1 MHEPQAMEF
10 WLDEPFDPAPEL
22 KQPGDAG
29 QLVVTESLC
38 LCRRILDTFDH
49 RLLSAGWLLAIDEGT
64 AGRVCVLQDNTGQ
77 RWEREWSGDDP
88 LFWRDLAPH
97 FPVPLAELI
106 DVRALLPRLELRGER
121 KAWRLEGN
129 DGAEALKLAIE
140 TLTARYGE
148 LERPL
153 KPRLRVIPGDHHR
166 PFRGFVAECRGRA
179 GMRIAA
185 ETSYTEAVRLLGSDW
200 PETAFRFPV
209 IAEPR
214 RRADSAVRSV
224 LLALL
229 QTMRLNE
236 PGVIAATDTE
246 FLHDYR
252 VAVRRAR
259 SILGQTE
266 GVFPTTATERL
277 RQGLASLAQAT
288 SEARDFDVFLLAL
301 DGMEA
306 GLPPPLRGQFEPL
319 RELLATLAADR
330 QRRLRDRLNSARHR
344 RFLDAWER
352 YLQRP
357 APVKP
362 RAPLALTPVNELV
375 GRRIW
380 KLYRR
385 LRREGKAIGP
395 DSPPEH
401 LHELRKTAKKLRY
414 QMEMFQSLFPPDDLR
429 PLLRRLKC
437 LQSSLGDY
445 QDLSV
450 QCGHLRDLA
459 GVLRERQAPTDALL
473 SVGALIGQLLAREPE
488 LRGECSEQLAE
499 FAAGKARRGFRRLF
513 RPESGREPRRRH

>member
-10 WLDEPFDPAPEL
+10 WLDEPFDPVREL
-22 KQPGDAG
+22 KYPGEAG
-29 QLVVTESLC
+29 QLVLTESLC
-38 LCRRILDTFDH
+38 LSRQVLDTFDH
-49 RLLSAGWLLAIDEGT
+49 RLLRTGWLLAIEEGS
-64 AGRVCVLQDNTGQ
+64 AGRVCALQDNAGQ
-77 RWEREWSGDDP
+77 RWEREWSGAYP
-88 LFWRDLAPH
+88 RFWRNLAPL

-106 DVRALLPRLELRGER
+106 DVRVLLPMVELRGER
-121 KAWRLEGN
+121 RTWRQEDSGGGSVLTLVI
-129 DGAEALKLAIE
+129 EA
-140 TLTARYGE
+140 LTARYGE

-166 PFRGFVAECRGRA
+166 PFRDVVAECRGRA
-179 GMRIAA
+179 GMRSVA
-185 ETSYTEAVRLLGSDW
+185 ETSYAEAVRLLGPDW

-209 IAEPR
+209 IPDPR
-214 RRADSAVRSV
+214 QRADSAVTTV

-266 GVFPTTATERL
+266 GAFPATATERL

-319 RELLATLAADR
+319 RELLTTLAADR

-357 APVKP
+357 APAKP

-385 LRREGKAIGP
+385 LRREGKAIGS

-401 LHELRKTAKKLRY
+401 LHELRKSAKKLRY
-414 QMEMFQSLFPPDDLR
+414 QMEMFQSLFPPDELR

-437 LQSSLGDY
+437 LQTSLGDY

-473 SVGALIGQLLAREPE
+473 SVGALVGQLLAREPV
-488 LRGECSEQLAE
+488 LRGECREQLAE

-513 RPESGREPRRRH
+513 RPESGREPWRRH

>member
-1 MHEPQAMEF
+1 MDQPRVMEF
-10 WLDEPFDPAPEL
+10 WLDGPFDPALNLQPPEA
-22 KQPGDAG
+22 AG
-29 QLVVTESLC
+29 RWVATAGPLGQRV
-38 LCRRILDTFDH
+38 LDTFDQ
-49 RLLSAGWLLAIDEGT
+49 RLLKAGWLLAIEEGT
-64 AGRVCVLQDNTGQ
+64 EGRVCVLQDSTGQ
-77 RWEREWSGDDP
+77 RWERAWPGADP
-88 LFWRDLAPH
+88 RSWRELESV
-97 FPVPLAELI
+97 FPVPLAERI
-106 DVRALLPRLELRGER
+106 DVRALLPLLELRGER
-121 KAWRLEGN
+121 RIWRQEDSGGGTVLT
-129 DGAEALKLAIE
+129 LVIE
-140 TLTARYGE
+140 DLTARYGE

-153 KPRLRVIPGDHHR
+153 QARLRVISGDHRR
-166 PFRGFVAECRGRA
+166 PFRACVADCRDRADLRIVAETRYA
-179 GMRIAA
+179 
-185 ETSYTEAVRLLGSDW
+185 EAVRLLGPDW
-200 PETAFRFPV
+200 PETAFRLPV
-209 IAEPR
+209 LPEPR
-214 RRADSAVRSV
+214 QRADSAVRTV

-229 QTMRLNE
+229 RTIRLNE

-259 SILGQTE
+259 SILGQTQ
-266 GVFPTTATERL
+266 GVFPDNATERL

-306 GLPPPLRGQFEPL
+306 GLPAPLRGALAPL
-319 RELLATLAADR
+319 RERVTAQTADC
-330 QRRLRDRLNSARHR
+330 QRRLLDHLKTDRHR

-352 YLQRP
+352 YLERP
-357 APVKP
+357 APAKP
-362 RAPLALTPVNELV
+362 RAPLALTQIDELV

-429 PLLRRLKC
+429 PLLRRLKA
-437 LQSSLGDY
+437 LQVSLGDY

-450 QCGHLRDLA
+450 QSGHLRDMA
-459 GVLRERQAPTDALL
+459 GVLREQQAPTDALL
-473 SVGALIGQLLAREPE
+473 SVGALIGQLLARETA
-488 LRGECSEQLAE
+488 LRGECSEQFAE

-513 RPESGREPRRRH
+513 RGESGQAPRRRH